1 MLCGVGIHQR
11 RLLTGVT
18 EADGVDQLVEMME
31 SVSRRPGAASATMPR
46 VTHKNATIPAV
57 RLLVVRVCVNCYP
70 CEGQ

>member
-31 SVSRRPGAASATMPR
+31 SVSRRAGVAS
-46 VTHKNATIPAV
+46 THKNATSPAV